1 MARLPYF
8 WTKIEYFQ
16 HSNVKE
22 AYQKLQQGAKKFK
35 TYRTTSNLMNFTHW
49 PHLLSRFQQVMM
61 CWKYQQPVAD
71 IGGLSQQGVK
81 VADN

>member
-1 MARLPYF
+1 
-8 WTKIEYFQ
+8 
-16 HSNVKE
+16 
-22 AYQKLQQGAKKFK
+22 
-35 TYRTTSNLMNFTHW
+35 MNFTHW

-81 VADN
+81 GGRQLRAQS